1 MPRRRWNCSDANAA
15 QMTPYICLYAKL
27 KPSEQSAAG
36 IMNLKIPYG
45 ESNFKTVITGGYV
58 YVDKTCYIPN
68 LEENGK
74 YLFLMRPRRFG
85 KSLFLSMLEYYYD
98 IAYRDEFD
106 TLFGTLH
113 IGRHPT
119 PLHNSYPVLFM
130 DFSGIDTDSGHD
142 AILQRLTEK
151 VDNYLLGFLQR
162 YRYPQSMQADIAA
175 KTSPAAKMER
185 FVELLGEQKFLLLI
199 DEYDHFANSILADD
213 LQLFQ
218 KIMGKGGFV
227 RSFYEVLK
235 TATQRG
241 TLDRLFVT
249 GVTPVMLDSMTSGF
263 NIGVNLS
270 LHEDFNE
277 AVGFTE
283 AEVMTL
289 LQPLA
294 DVCPLSLE
302 QLLGDARAWYNGY
315 RFNLKAQQSIYNA
328 NMLLYFVKNF
338 DRKRCEYPEP
348 MLDENIASDYG
359 KIMKLFTI
367 GNRDDN
373 FAVLDEL
380 LNAGEVQ
387 ASQRRKFEFDKGF
400 DRNDFISLIAYMGF
414 TTLVR
419 KSLAG
424 EVFAIPNHVMRELYF
439 QYFKVE
445 IERRNQIT
453 ISDRTLLLAVEKLGL
468 YSDIQPLVAEL
479 ERVLQLLSNRDS
491 LYLDEEHIKTILLAL
506 LYQSP
511 AYFILSE
518 REMDKKYPDILLLE
532 RSPYKVNFQHL
543 IELKYCKK
551 SDKQVGWE
559 AQKQKGI
566 TQVEEY
572 LQLPGIAALKNLSA
586 WLLVTDTT
594 RVEVIKLS

>member
-1 MPRRRWNCSDANAA
+1 
-15 QMTPYICLYAKL
+15 
-27 KPSEQSAAG
+27 
-36 IMNLKIPYG
+36 MNLKIPYG
-45 ESNFKTVITGGYV
+45 ESNFKKVISEGFV
-58 YVDKTCYIPN
+58 YIDKTSYIPL
-68 LEENGK
+68 LEQAGSH
-74 YLFLMRPRRFG
+74 LFLMRPRRFG

-98 IAYRDEFD
+98 SAYRAEFD
-106 TLFGTLH
+106 TLFGKLY
-113 IGRHPT
+113 IGQHPT
-119 PLHNSYPVLFM
+119 PLRNSYPVLFM

-142 AILQRLTEK
+142 GIYAAFDRKIA
-151 VDNYLLGFLQR
+151 NALLRFLER
-162 YRYPQSMQADIAA
+162 YDYPLASQQQIQDETSPQSRLEAFLRILDNAN
-175 KTSPAAKMER
+175 
-185 FVELLGEQKFLLLI
+185 QKFLLLI

-213 LQLFQ
+213 MQLFQ

-277 AVGFTE
+277 AIGFTE
-283 AEVMTL
+283 AEVITL

-294 DVCPLSLE
+294 DTCPLSLE
-302 QLLGDARAWYNGY
+302 QLLGDTRAWYNGY
-315 RFNLKAQQSIYNA
+315 RFNLKAQTSVYNA

-338 DRKRCEYPEP
+338 DRKRCEYPKP

-387 ASQRRKFEFDKGF
+387 ATQRRKFEFDKGF

-419 KSLAG
+419 ESLAG
-424 EVFAIPNHVMRELYF
+424 EVFAVPNHVMRELYF

-543 IELKYCKK
+543 IELKYNKK
-551 SDKQVGWE
+551 GDGDKGWE
-559 AQKQKGI
+559 AKKKEGI
-566 TQVEEY
+566 QQVQGY
-572 LQLPGIAALKNLSA
+572 LQLPSIAALKNLSA
-586 WLLVTDTT
+586 WLIVTDTQ
-594 RVEVIKLS
+594 RVEVSKLA

>member
-1 MPRRRWNCSDANAA
+1 
-15 QMTPYICLYAKL
+15 
-27 KPSEQSAAG
+27 
-36 IMNLKIPYG
+36 MNLKIPYG
-45 ESNFKTVITGGYV
+45 ESNFKKVITEGFV
-58 YVDKTCYIPN
+58 YIDKTPYIPQ
-68 LEENGK
+68 LEQAGSH
-74 YLFLMRPRRFG
+74 LFLMRPRRFG
-85 KSLFLSMLEYYYD
+85 KSLLLSMLEYYYD
-98 IAYRDEFD
+98 ITYRDAFD
-106 TLFGTLH
+106 TLFGKLY
-113 IGRHPT
+113 IGQNPT
-119 PLHNSYPVLFM
+119 PLHNTYQVLFM
-130 DFSGIDTDSGHD
+130 DFSGIDTDGGHD
-142 AILQRLTEK
+142 TILQRLTEK

-162 YRYPQSMQADIAA
+162 YRYPQAMQADIAA

-283 AEVMTL
+283 AEVITL
-289 LQPLA
+289 LQPLV
-294 DVCPLSLE
+294 DTCSLSLE
-302 QLLGDARAWYNGY
+302 KLLGDTRAWYNGY
-315 RFNLKAQQSIYNA
+315 RFNLKAGQSVYNA

-387 ASQRRKFEFDKGF
+387 ATQRRKFEFDKGF

-414 TTLVR
+414 ITLVR
-419 KSLAG
+419 ESLAG
-424 EVFAIPNHVMRELYF
+424 QVFAIPNHVMRELYF

-518 REMDKKYPDILLLE
+518 REMDKKYPDVLLLE

-543 IELKYCKK
+543 IELKYNKK
-551 SDKQVGWE
+551 GDGDKGWE
-559 AQKQKGI
+559 AKKQEGI
-566 TQVEEY
+566 QQVQGY
-572 LQLPGIAALKNLSA
+572 LQLPSIAALKNLSA
-586 WLLVTDTT
+586 WLIVTDTQ
-594 RVEVIKLS
+594 RVEVHRLA

>member
-1 MPRRRWNCSDANAA
+1 
-15 QMTPYICLYAKL
+15 
-27 KPSEQSAAG
+27 
-36 IMNLKIPYG
+36 MNLKIPYG
-45 ESNFKTVITGGYV
+45 ESNFKKVITEGFV
-58 YVDKTCYIPN
+58 YIDKTLYIPK
-68 LEENGK
+68 LEQMGSH
-74 YLFLMRPRRFG
+74 LFLMRPRRFG
-85 KSLFLSMLEYYYD
+85 KSLMLSMLEYYYD
-98 IAYRDEFD
+98 VSYRDAFA
-106 TLFGTLH
+106 TLFGKLY
-113 IGRHPT
+113 IGQHPT
-119 PLHNSYPVLFM
+119 PLHNTYQILFM
-130 DFSGIDTDSGHD
+130 DFSGIDTDGGHD
-142 AILQRLTEK
+142 AILSEFD
-151 VDNYLLGFLQR
+151 DNVATWLSKFLDR
-162 YRYPQSMQADIAA
+162 YAYPQQVRQVILEQA
-175 KTSPAAKMER
+175 SPAAKMRE
-185 FVELLGEQKFLLLI
+185 FLTALGEQKFLLLI
-199 DEYDHFANSILADD
+199 DEYDHFANTILADD

-283 AEVMTL
+283 AEVITL

-294 DVCPLSLE
+294 EACPLSLE

-315 RFNLKAQQSIYNA
+315 RFNLKAQHSVYNA

-338 DRKRCEYPEP
+338 DRKRCEYPKP

-419 KSLAG
+419 ESLAG
-424 EVFAIPNHVMRELYF
+424 QVFAIPNHVMRELYF

-453 ISDRTLLLAVEKLGL
+453 ISDRTLLLAVEKLAL
-468 YSDIQPLVAEL
+468 YSDIQPLVVEL

-551 SDKQVGWE
+551 GDKQVGWE

-572 LQLPGIAALKNLSA
+572 LQLPSIAALQNLSA

>member
-1 MPRRRWNCSDANAA
+1 
-15 QMTPYICLYAKL
+15 
-27 KPSEQSAAG
+27 
-36 IMNLKIPYG
+36 MNLKIPYG

-58 YVDKTCYIPN
+58 YVDKTCYIPK
-68 LEENGK
+68 LEESGK

-85 KSLFLSMLEYYYD
+85 KSLLLSMLEYYYD
-98 IAYRDEFD
+98 IAYRDAFD
-106 TLFGTLH
+106 TLFGKLY
-113 IGRHPT
+113 IGQNPT
-119 PLHNSYPVLFM
+119 PLHNTYQVLFM
-130 DFSGIDTDSGHD
+130 DFSGIDTDGGHD
-142 AILQRLTEK
+142 GIYAAFDRK
-151 VDNYLLGFLQR
+151 VANALLRFLER
-162 YRYPQSMQADIAA
+162 YDYPLAAQQQIQAETTPQSRLEAFLRILDNAN
-175 KTSPAAKMER
+175 
-185 FVELLGEQKFLLLI
+185 QKFLLLI

-283 AEVMTL
+283 AEVITL

-294 DVCPLSLE
+294 DTCPLSLE
-302 QLLGDARAWYNGY
+302 KLLGDTRAWYNGY
-315 RFNLKAQQSIYNA
+315 RFNLKAGQSVYNA

-338 DRKRCEYPEP
+338 DRKRCEYPKP

-387 ASQRRKFEFDKGF
+387 ATQRRKFEFDKGF

-414 TTLVR
+414 ITLVR
-419 KSLAG
+419 ESLAG

-518 REMDKKYPDILLLE
+518 REMDKKYPDVLLLE

-543 IELKYCKK
+543 IELKYNKK
-551 SDKQVGWE
+551 GDGDKGWE
-559 AQKQKGI
+559 AKKQEGI
-566 TQVEEY
+566 QQVQGY
-572 LQLPGIAALKNLSA
+572 LQLPSIAALKNLSA
-586 WLLVTDTT
+586 WLIVTDTQ
-594 RVEVIKLS
+594 RVEVHRLA